1 MFSVEEQAWSKQ
13 NQDNELKDELLEI
26 SERNK
31 TSSSNAVSRNIVKVF
46 DKKPASFEVKKFYE
60 KNALFFSSS
69 KRMFCFIFLNTF
81 LQNHSEN
88 RSNSQ

>member
-60 KNALFFSSS
+60 KKMHYFLARR
-69 KRMFCFIFLNTF
+69 KECFVLYF
-81 LQNHSEN
+81 
-88 RSNSQ
+88 